1 MDLIKN
7 IESFEKL
14 TAYERIRIFNNEI
27 KRIDNYIYK
36 SSWYLNQSPNIKSA
50 IQKNKPW
57 MLYKNVET
65 NTPVRLYGYAIDEKT
80 SEVIYLVATM
90 EDDESNSISF
100 GQIYDIER
108 IKCITWKDID
118 SNYVKDLKKAE
129 SYGGDMI
136 FLKPEMFIFLGQFEE
151 NKNPN

>member
-7 IESFEKL
+7 VESFEKL
-14 TAYERIRIFNNEI
+14 TTHERTHIFNNET
-27 KRIDNYIYK
+27 KRIDNYIYQ
-36 SSWYLNQSPNIKSA
+36 SPWYLKQPAKIKSA

-57 MLYKNVET
+57 MLYKNAEN

-100 GQIYDIER
+100 GQIYDVGR

-136 FLKPEMFIFLGQFEE
+136 FLKPEMFIFLGQL
-151 NKNPN
+151 